1 MYPAHSR
8 RKRLPMMDNARDL
21 EDRIRRAITRLEDV
35 RREPGFEDVDVDRL
49 RAVLESILTRL
60 RRMELN

>member
-1 MYPAHSR
+1 
-8 RKRLPMMDNARDL
+8 MMDNARDL
-21 EDRIRRAITRLEDV
+21 EDRIRRAISRLEDV

-49 RAVLESILTRL
+49 RAVFESILTQL